1 MLRRLTPTLLILAC
15 FILDT
20 TVLPVAYGGIYT
32 VPLTAVA
39 VLLIGML
46 LGRMRGLLYGTIGG
60 LLIDITS
67 GTLGMMMFFFM
78 AMGYLVGLILNN
90 SEEHPRAGR
99 RQARKQ
105 RFRRAVWVFAL
116 YAMGEIALFVVQY
129 FNTAAISWRYFINI
143 GIRTAICTAL
153 TLILRPLAYSLL
165 VGKDRGRVP
174 TRNREVK
181 SF

>member
-1 MLRRLTPTLLILAC
+1 MLRRSAPALLVLIC

-20 TVLPVAYGGIYT
+20 TVLPVVYGGIYT

-39 VLLIGML
+39 VLLIGIL

-78 AMGYLVGLILNN
+78 AIGYLVGLILNN
-90 SEEHPRAGR
+90 PGEHLPTGR
-99 RQARKQ
+99 RTVRKM
-105 RFRRAVWVFAL
+105 RVKRAVWVFCL
-116 YAMGEIALFVVQY
+116 YAAGELALFVFQY
-129 FNTAAISWRYFINI
+129 FNTASIQWRYFANI
-143 GIRTAICTAL
+143 GVRSLICTAL
-153 TLILRPLAYSLL
+153 TLLLRPLAYNVL
-165 VGKDRGRVP
+165 VGNNRGRIP
-174 TRNREVK
+174 TRDREVK